1 MIKIDNFLTT
11 KKKYILQSD
20 GKSGNRGKKE
30 LRWEMEILYLE
41 NTTIKDLV
49 CSFHQDEQVDDSSM
63 ISYKHYGFGMS
74 LS

>member
-11 KKKYILQSD
+11 KKYIYYNLM
-20 GKSGNRGKKE
+20 GNLAIGEKKE